1 MILNDDN
8 DDYQGFN
15 VSDISNYSFLTRVNI
30 DVWANISKL
39 LLLKRKCS
47 EYAEIMKMTLEL
59 QNYHFAPRSY
69 VTRFNL

>member
-39 LLLKRKCS
+39 LLLKCKYS
-47 EYAEIMKMTLEL
+47 KYIKITKTIPEF
-59 QNYHFAPRSY
+59 QNYHFKAIQS
-69 VTRFNL
+69 LK